1 MEMKELLIILVVVL
15 VVFGAKKLR
24 SVGED
29 LGHAVRGFK
38 KAMNDGEHED
48 SAAASSRPQ
57 IRGAS
62 ASDAPDAEFP
72 EAKAAPKTEA
82 AAKTERSA

>member
-38 KAMNDGEHED
+38 KAMNDGEQEE
-48 SAAASSRPQ
+48 SAAARRQ
-57 IRGAS
+57 IR
-62 ASDAPDAEFP
+62 SDAPDAEFP
-72 EAKAAPKTEA
+72 EAKAAPKAEA
-82 AAKTERSA
+82 TAKSERSA

>member
-38 KAMNDGEHED
+38 KAMNEGEQEET
-48 SAAASSRPQ
+48 AASRRQ
-57 IRGAS
+57 IR
-62 ASDAPDAEFP
+62 SDAPDAEFP
-72 EAKAAPKTEA
+72 EAKAAPKAEA
-82 AAKTERSA
+82 AAKSERSA

>member
-38 KAMNDGEHED
+38 KAMNEGEQEET
-48 SAAASSRPQ
+48 AASRRQ
-57 IRGAS
+57 IR
-62 ASDAPDAEFP
+62 SDAPDAEFP
-72 EAKAAPKTEA
+72 EAKAAPKAEA
-82 AAKTERSA
+82 AAKSERGA

>member
-38 KAMNDGEHED
+38 KAMNDGEQEENT
-48 SAAASSRPQ
+48 ASSPRRQ
-57 IRGAS
+57 IL
-62 ASDAPDAEFP
+62 SDAPDAEFP
-72 EAKAAPKTEA
+72 EAKAAPKAEA
-82 AAKTERSA
+82 AAKSERSA

>member
-38 KAMNDGEHED
+38 KAMNDGEQED
-48 SAAASSRPQ
+48 NAASSPRRQ
-57 IRGAS
+57 IR
-62 ASDAPDAEFP
+62 SDAPDADFP
-72 EAKAAPKTEA
+72 EAKAAPKAEA
-82 AAKTERSA
+82 AAKSERSA

>member
-29 LGHAVRGFK
+29 LGHAVKGFK
-38 KAMNDGEHED
+38 KAMNEGEQEEN
-48 SAAASSRPQ
+48 AASPRRQ
-57 IRGAS
+57 IR
-62 ASDAPDAEFP
+62 SDTPDAEFP
-72 EAKAAPKTEA
+72 EAKAAPRAEA
-82 AAKTERSA
+82 AAKPERSA

>member
-38 KAMNDGEHED
+38 KAMNEGEQEET
-48 SAAASSRPQ
+48 AASRRQ
-57 IRGAS
+57 IR
-62 ASDAPDAEFP
+62 SDAPDAEFP
-72 EAKAAPKTEA
+72 EAKVAPKAEA
-82 AAKTERSA
+82 AAKSERSA

>member
-38 KAMNDGEHED
+38 KAMNEGEQED
-48 SAAASSRPQ
+48 TAAASHRRQ
-57 IRGAS
+57 IR
-62 ASDAPDAEFP
+62 SDAPDAEFP
-72 EAKAAPKTEA
+72 ETKAAPKAESA
-82 AAKTERSA
+82 VKTERSA

>member
-38 KAMNDGEHED
+38 KAVNEGDQEESTAARRQIPSDG
-48 SAAASSRPQ
+48 
-57 IRGAS
+57 
-62 ASDAPDAEFP
+62 PDAEFP
-72 EAKAAPKTEA
+72 EAKAAPKAEA
-82 AAKTERSA
+82 AAKSERSA

>member
-38 KAMNDGEHED
+38 KAVNEGDHEET
-48 SAAASSRPQ
+48 SAQRRQ
-57 IRGAS
+57 IR
-62 ASDAPDAEFP
+62 SDAPDAEFP
-72 EAKAAPKTEA
+72 ETKAAPKAEA
-82 AAKTERSA
+82 AKSERSA

>member
-38 KAMNDGEHED
+38 KAMNEGEQEE
-48 SAAASSRPQ
+48 SAASPRRQ
-57 IRGAS
+57 IRA
-62 ASDAPDAEFP
+62 DAPDAEFP
-72 EAKAAPKTEA
+72 ETRTPPKAEA
-82 AAKTERSA
+82 AAKSERSA

>member
-38 KAMNDGEHED
+38 KAMNEGEQEET
-48 SAAASSRPQ
+48 AASRRQ
-57 IRGAS
+57 IR
-62 ASDAPDAEFP
+62 SDAPDAEFP
-72 EAKAAPKTEA
+72 EAKVAPKAEA
-82 AAKTERSA
+82 TAKSERSA

>member
-38 KAMNDGEHED
+38 KAVNEGDQEES
-48 SAAASSRPQ
+48 SARRQ
-57 IRGAS
+57 IR
-62 ASDAPDAEFP
+62 SDAPDAEFP
-72 EAKAAPKTEA
+72 EAKVAPKAEA
-82 AAKTERSA
+82 AAKSERSA

>member
-38 KAMNDGEHED
+38 KAMNDGEQEE
-48 SAAASSRPQ
+48 SAASSPRRQ
-57 IRGAS
+57 IR
-62 ASDAPDAEFP
+62 SDTPDAEFP
-72 EAKAAPKTEA
+72 ETKAAPKAEA
-82 AAKTERSA
+82 AVKTERSA

>member
-38 KAMNDGEHED
+38 KAMNDGEQEE
-48 SAAASSRPQ
+48 SAAASPRRQ
-57 IRGAS
+57 IRS
-62 ASDAPDAEFP
+62 ETPDAEFP
-72 EAKAAPKTEA
+72 EAKAAKAEPAPKVD
-82 AAKTERSA
+82 RSA

>member
-38 KAMNDGEHED
+38 KAMNDGDQEE
-48 SAAASSRPQ
+48 ANAASQRRQ
-57 IRGAS
+57 IR
-62 ASDAPDAEFP
+62 SDTPDAEFP
-72 EAKAAPKTEA
+72 EAKVAPKAEA
-82 AAKTERSA
+82 TAKSERSA

>member
-29 LGHAVRGFK
+29 LGHAVKGFK
-38 KAMNDGEHED
+38 KAMNEGEQEET
-48 SAAASSRPQ
+48 AAGSPRRQ
-57 IRGAS
+57 IR
-62 ASDAPDAEFP
+62 SDAPDAEFP
-72 EAKAAPKTEA
+72 ETKAAPKAEPA
-82 AAKTERSA
+82 VKSERSA

>member
-38 KAMNDGEHED
+38 KAMNEGDQEE
-48 SAAASSRPQ
+48 STASQRRQ
-57 IRGAS
+57 IR
-62 ASDAPDAEFP
+62 SDTPDAEFP
-72 EAKAAPKTEA
+72 EAKAAPKAEA

>member
-38 KAMNDGEHED
+38 KAMNEGDQEET
-48 SAAASSRPQ
+48 AASPRRQ
-57 IRGAS
+57 IPS
-62 ASDAPDAEFP
+62 VTPDAEFP
-72 EAKAAPKTEA
+72 EAKAAPKAEA
-82 AAKTERSA
+82 AAKSERSA

>member
-38 KAMNDGEHED
+38 KAMNEGEQEEA
-48 SAAASSRPQ
+48 AAASPRRQ
-57 IRGAS
+57 IHA
-62 ASDAPDAEFP
+62 DAPDAEFP
-72 EAKAAPKTEA
+72 EAKVAPKAEA

>member
-38 KAMNDGEHED
+38 KAMNEGEQEE
-48 SAAASSRPQ
+48 SASASSRRQ
-57 IRGAS
+57 IR
-62 ASDAPDAEFP
+62 SDTPDAEFS
-72 EAKAAPKTEA
+72 EAKAAPKAEA
-82 AAKTERSA
+82 ASKSEQSG

>member
-29 LGHAVRGFK
+29 LGHAVKGFK
-38 KAMNDGEHED
+38 RAMNEGEQEE
-48 SAAASSRPQ
+48 SAASTRRQ
-57 IRGAS
+57 IRS
-62 ASDAPDAEFP
+62 EPPDAEFP
-72 EAKAAPKTEA
+72 EANATPKAEA
-82 AAKTERSA
+82 AAKSERSA

>member
-38 KAMNDGEHED
+38 KAMNEGEQEE
-48 SAAASSRPQ
+48 SAASPSRQ
-57 IRGAS
+57 IRTDS
-62 ASDAPDAEFP
+62 PDAEFP
-72 EAKAAPKTEA
+72 EAKAASKAEA
-82 AAKTERSA
+82 AAKSERNA

>member
-38 KAMNDGEHED
+38 KAMNDGDQEES
-48 SAAASSRPQ
+48 SASRRQ
-57 IRGAS
+57 IR
-62 ASDAPDAEFP
+62 SDVPDAEFP
-72 EAKAAPKTEA
+72 EAKVAPKAEA
-82 AAKTERSA
+82 TAKSERSA

>member
-38 KAMNDGEHED
+38 KAMNEGEQEET
-48 SAAASSRPQ
+48 AASPRRQ
-57 IRGAS
+57 IR
-62 ASDAPDAEFP
+62 SDAPDAEFP
-72 EAKAAPKTEA
+72 EAKAAPKAEA

>member
-38 KAMNDGEHED
+38 KAMNEGDQEETT
-48 SAAASSRPQ
+48 AASQRRQ
-57 IRGAS
+57 IR
-62 ASDAPDAEFP
+62 SDAPDAEFP
-72 EAKAAPKTEA
+72 ETKAAPKAEA
-82 AAKTERSA
+82 AAKTTERSA

>member
-38 KAMNDGEHED
+38 KAVNEGDQEE
-48 SAAASSRPQ
+48 STAAQRRQ
-57 IRGAS
+57 IR
-62 ASDAPDAEFP
+62 SDTPDAEFP
-72 EAKAAPKTEA
+72 EAKVAPKAEA